1 MGMGVDVPG
10 FEGVCMCVCVCLCIF
25 SECFG
30 VVYIYIHHNIFL
42 FSFYINGKYHE
53 LEMFRPQSKPSPPVK
68 V

>member
-10 FEGVCMCVCVCLCIF
+10 FEGVCMCVCVC
-25 SECFG
+25 
-30 VVYIYIHHNIFL
+30 VYSVSALVLYTFTYITIYSF